1 MDSYKDFK
9 EKLDDVHKWPTTYM
23 FKFVVPSAKAQEF
36 TLLFSKE
43 TLDSKPSKKGN
54 YVAFTVK
61 KLVKSS
67 DEVVDIYI
75 AAKNINGLIA
85 L

>member
-9 EKLDDVHKWPTTYM
+9 EKLNRVHKWPTTYM
-23 FKFVVPSAKAQEF
+23 FKFVVPSTKVQEF

-43 TLDSKPSKKGN
+43 TLDTKPSKNGN
-54 YVAFTVK
+54 YVAFTMK

-75 AAKNINGLIA
+75 AAKNIKGLMA